1 MDVRRTAQVNQVVG
15 AVGVPPPPQIQTQ
28 DPAGVAAWSD
38 PEFMMLRTNTREK
51 IFKYIERKT
60 GSDDWRR
67 RLPELARRL
76 EEILFMKYPSKREY
90 YCMMRAPIEPQLQY
104 AIKTLSARNQQN
116 QQNLASSRQIASS
129 PGHGTMILTPGI
141 VQGANENSRMSYV
154 TGNIGP
160 SSSSADMVPPNTNMG
175 TLLPGEAPDEHVN
188 TLLSLG
194 MNPTQHDHPRAN
206 NNNLMIDTVD
216 TPATN
221 RLLIRVY
228 AQEVILGIEAIYA
241 RRLLDLA
248 SRLEEILFR
257 RYTNKN
263 LQRQQNR
270 QLSRQITCSP
280 PYATMA
286 VTPGITQ
293 GASENSGMS
302 RVIGNIGPLSSGPDM
317 VPLNANMGEAPDEH
331 VNTLLSLGMNPT
343 HHDRPRACNNN
354 LVIDTADTPAT
365 NRLLREYYNMT
376 KGPIEPTLQFAMKLS
391 SVQNR
396 RQEQNRQLSRQITC
410 SPRYGTMIVTPGIT
424 QGASEISRMSYVTGN
439 IGPLSSGANMV
450 RQNASMGTLLPEE
463 APDEH
468 VNTVLSLGMNPTH
481 HDRPRACSNNLVID
495 TVETSETNRRLA
507 PRAPVKEV
515 AKKPKFSCPVCWNE
529 LTNASSTICG
539 HIFCQKCI
547 KAAIQ
552 AQNKC
557 PTCRKTLTMKG
568 FHPVHLPT
576 MD

>member
-28 DPAGVAAWSD
+28 DPAGVATWSD

-141 VQGANENSRMSYV
+141 TQGASENSRMSYV

-216 TPATN
+216 IPATN
-221 RLLIRVY
+221 RLLK
-228 AQEVILGIEAIYA
+228 
-241 RRLLDLA
+241 
-248 SRLEEILFR
+248 S
-257 RYTNKN
+257 
-263 LQRQQNR
+263 
-270 QLSRQITCSP
+270 
-280 PYATMA
+280 
-286 VTPGITQ
+286 
-293 GASENSGMS
+293 
-302 RVIGNIGPLSSGPDM
+302 
-317 VPLNANMGEAPDEH
+317 
-331 VNTLLSLGMNPT
+331 
-343 HHDRPRACNNN
+343 
-354 LVIDTADTPAT
+354 
-365 NRLLREYYNMT
+365 
-376 KGPIEPTLQFAMKLS
+376 
-391 SVQNR
+391 
-396 RQEQNRQLSRQITC
+396 
-410 SPRYGTMIVTPGIT
+410 
-424 QGASEISRMSYVTGN
+424 
-439 IGPLSSGANMV
+439 
-450 RQNASMGTLLPEE
+450 
-463 APDEH
+463 
-468 VNTVLSLGMNPTH
+468 
-481 HDRPRACSNNLVID
+481 
-495 TVETSETNRRLA
+495 
-507 PRAPVKEV
+507 RAPVKEV
-515 AKKPKFSCPVCWNE
+515 RNEPKFSCPVCMNE
-529 LTNASSTICG
+529 LVDPSSTICG

-547 KAAIQ
+547 QASIQ
-552 AQNKC
+552 AQSKC
-557 PTCRKTLTMKG
+557 PTCRRTLTVNC
-568 FHPVHLPT
+568 FHRVYLPT